1 MITDNLK
8 PSLQCVSAAK
18 PVQTVLGQISRA
30 FHYRD
35 RYIFVR
41 LYKQYV
47 QPHLEFSMLCSLVA
61 MDSSRQRNSGVSP
74 KTSGENGRGAKRNG
88 IWRKIKNLD

>member
-1 MITDNLK
+1 
-8 PSLQCVSAAK
+8 
-18 PVQTVLGQISRA
+18 
-30 FHYRD
+30 
-35 RYIFVR
+35 
-41 LYKQYV
+41 
-47 QPHLEFSMLCSLVA
+47 